1 MSVNRALAVLTVVA
15 YVTLPLGSAN
25 YETLVLPTLLV
36 GLLYA
41 AIAIA
46 GFPWVQK
53 RGRAFA
59 VAYVCVQLPL
69 GFTLFSLSGAA
80 VGAILLLVVL
90 ISQTVLLLPLPA
102 AIGVAVVIPLVHLGM
117 EPMDG
122 LREGLGTLAVMVFAA
137 VVTELVQREKRA
149 REELAE
155 AHERLRDYAAQ
166 AEQLATTQERNRLA
180 RDIHDGLGHHL
191 TVVQMM
197 LQAARAV
204 IGTAD
209 TGRVDTMLAK
219 AQDQAR
225 EALAEVRR
233 SVSTLRE
240 PRSEPLAEALRSLAD
255 EASAA
260 GVPTGF
266 EVKGTA
272 RDTRA
277 EVEESLFRAAQ
288 EGLTNVR
295 KHARANTATV
305 VLDYAVTDLIRLE
318 VRDDGVGLAGE
329 SPDGKG
335 FGLVGLRE
343 RVAGLG
349 GRVAVDSVEGHG
361 LTLTVEVPG

>member
-1 MSVNRALAVLTVVA
+1 MNRALAALTIVA
-15 YVTLPLGSAN
+15 YLTLPLGSAN

-36 GLLYA
+36 GLVYA
-41 AIAIA
+41 VIAIV

-69 GFTLFSLSGAA
+69 GFTVFSLSGAA
-80 VGAILLLVVL
+80 VGAVLLLVVL
-90 ISQTVLLLPLPA
+90 VSHAVLLLPLPFA
-102 AIGVAVVIPLVHLGM
+102 LAVALVIPLIHLPM
-117 EPMDG
+117 ALMDG
-122 LREGLGTLAVMVFAA
+122 LREGLGTLAVTVFTL
-137 VVTELVQREKRA
+137 VVTELVVREKRA

-204 IGTAD
+204 IHTAD
-209 TGRVDTMLAK
+209 QDRVDAMLAK
-219 AQDQAR
+219 AQDQSR

-233 SVSTLRE
+233 SVAALRE
-240 PRSEPLAEALRSLAD
+240 PRSEPLVDSLRALTE

-272 RDTRA
+272 RDTRD

-295 KHARANTATV
+295 KHARAKAATV
-305 VLDYAVTDLIRLE
+305 VLDYAGTDLVRLE
-318 VRDDGVGLAGE
+318 VRDDGRGLNGDPA
-329 SPDGKG
+329 PDNG
-335 FGLVGLRE
+335 FGLIGLRE
-343 RVAGLG
+343 RMAGLG
-349 GRVAVDSVEGHG
+349 GRVSVDSAEGHG

>member
-1 MSVNRALAVLTVVA
+1 M
-15 YVTLPLGSAN
+15 PLGSAN
-25 YETLVLPTLLV
+25 YETLVLPTLVV
-36 GLLYA
+36 GLVYA

-53 RGRAFA
+53 RGRALA
-59 VAYVCVQLPL
+59 IAYVCVQLPL

-80 VGAILLLVVL
+80 VGAVLLLVVL
-90 ISQTVLLLPLPA
+90 VCHTVLLLPLPVA
-102 AIGVAVVIPLVHLGM
+102 FGVAVLIPLIHL
-117 EPMDG
+117 PMAPLDG

-137 VVTELVQREKRA
+137 VVTELIVREKRS

-166 AEQLATTQERNRLA
+166 AEQLATTQERNRVA

-204 IGTAD
+204 IGTGD
-209 TGRVDTMLAK
+209 TERVDAMLAK
-219 AQDQAR
+219 AQDQSR

-233 SVSTLRE
+233 SVSALRE
-240 PRSEPLAEALRSLAD
+240 PHSAPLSEALRTLVD

-260 GVPTGF
+260 GVPTGL

-272 RDTRA
+272 RDTRV

-295 KHARANTATV
+295 KHARAQAATV
-305 VLDYAVTDLIRLE
+305 VLDYAVTDRVRLE
-318 VRDDGVGLAGE
+318 VRDDGRGLAGDPA
-329 SPDGKG
+329 PDKG

-349 GRVAVDSVEGHG
+349 GRVSVDSAEGHG

>member
-1 MSVNRALAVLTVVA
+1 MSVNRALAVLTPVA
-15 YVTLPLGSAN
+15 YVTLPLGSAD
-25 YETLVLPTLLV
+25 YETLVLPTLIV
-36 GLLYA
+36 GLVYA
-41 AIAIA
+41 VIAIL

-53 RGRAFA
+53 RGRLAA
-59 VAYVCVQLPL
+59 IAYVCVQLPL

-80 VGAILLLVVL
+80 VGAVLLLVVL
-90 ISQTVLLLPLPA
+90 VCHTVLLLPLPVA
-102 AIGVAVVIPLVHLGM
+102 FGVAVVIPLIHLPM
-117 EPMDG
+117 EPLDG

-137 VVTELVQREKRA
+137 VVTELVLREKRA

-155 AHERLRDYAAQ
+155 AHERLRDHAAQ

-209 TGRVDTMLAK
+209 TARVDGMLAK
-219 AQDQAR
+219 AQDQSR

-233 SVSTLRE
+233 SVSALRE
-240 PRSEPLAEALRSLAD
+240 PRSEPLADALRALAD
-255 EASAA
+255 ETSAA

-277 EVEESLFRAAQ
+277 DVEESLFRAAQ

-295 KHARANTATV
+295 KHARAEAAKV
-305 VLDYAVTDLIRLE
+305 VLDYGADRVRLE
-318 VRDDGVGLAGE
+318 IRDDGLGLAGD
-329 SPDGKG
+329 SPPGNG

-343 RVAGLG
+343 RMAGLG
-349 GRVAVDSVEGHG
+349 GRVSVDSAEGHG